1 MLSGC
6 AIIAKD
12 INPAIRIFGVEPE
25 LANDYYL
32 SLRAG
37 KKVRVNASETIAD
50 GLRTPEPGDL
60 TFPVVQKLVEDV
72 ILVSEEEI
80 KAAMRF
86 ALTRLKIVV
95 EPSGAV
101 CLAAALA
108 GKLPQGMGPGGPAKV
123 GLVISGGNV
132 DLVALARLV

>member
-1 MLSGC
+1 
-6 AIIAKD
+6 
-12 INPAIRIFGVEPE
+12 
-25 LANDYYL
+25 
-32 SLRAG
+32 
-37 KKVRVNASETIAD
+37 
-50 GLRTPEPGDL
+50 
-60 TFPVVQKLVEDV
+60 VEDV